1 MFLPR
6 SNDASRGRTHALPLA
21 LCVALF
27 AACLFPVSGN
37 SQEVVGRTPNLSG
50 GWIGTPGTQAFHFDH
65 RFWFVD
71 STDGKAVVNSP
82 TFLFGV
88 PLPGRT
94 LVAGRYA
101 TRAPAGA
108 GEVNEWEIFGRWAPE
123 LGRLDAAIT
132 AGYSG
137 FAESLDGELSLGFW
151 ANPGESLPGNGIRLI
166 AVVRG
171 LSDALGSGDPGWF
184 AGGGIVL
191 SLTDG
196 VALSA
201 DAGTLDGDAV
211 KDAKTVWGAGLQA
224 RIPGSPH
231 SISLFSSNARTGTL
245 QGTSAGGRTVWGF
258 EFTVPVRLSN
268 FVP

>member
-1 MFLPR
+1 LAYAVLLLAGLL
-6 SNDASRGRTHALPLA
+6 DAAPGS
-21 LCVALF
+21 
-27 AACLFPVSGN
+27 

-50 GWIGTPGTQAFHFDH
+50 GWVGTPGVQAFHFDH
-65 RFWFVD
+65 RFWHVD

-88 PLPGRT
+88 PLPGKT
-94 LVAGRYA
+94 LVAGRFA

-108 GEVNEWEIFGRWAPE
+108 DGINDWELFGRWAPD
-123 LGRLDAAIT
+123 LGRIGVALT

-137 FAESLDGELSLGFW
+137 LAESLDGELSVGFS
-151 ANPGESLPGNGIRLI
+151 ANPEGALPGSG
-166 AVVRG
+166 VRVLG
-171 LSDALGSGDPGWF
+171 VLRGFTDALGSGEAGWF
-184 AGGGIVL
+184 LGGGVVVH
-191 SLTDG
+191 LTDG

-201 DAGTLDGDAV
+201 DAGTLDGDGIE
-211 KDAKTVWGAGLQA
+211 DARGVWGAGIQA

-245 QGTSAGGRTVWGF
+245 QGTSAAGHTIWGF

-268 FVP
+268 LVP